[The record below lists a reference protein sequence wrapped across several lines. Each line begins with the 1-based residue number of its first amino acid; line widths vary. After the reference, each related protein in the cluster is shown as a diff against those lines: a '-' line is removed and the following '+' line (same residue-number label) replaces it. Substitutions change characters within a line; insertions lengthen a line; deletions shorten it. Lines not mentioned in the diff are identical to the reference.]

1 MRLSTLIL
9 PCGRWATM
17 GPKWRRAEELGFHA
31 AYTYDHLAWGRLED
45 GPWFGAVPT
54 LAGAALATSTM
65 RLGTMVTSPNFRHPV
80 PLAKDLMTIDDFS
93 AGRLSIG
100 VGSGGVGRDSLVL
113 GNPPWSARER
123 ADRFEEFVELLDL
136 LLRHADTSFAGEY
149 YAAHEARMLPG
160 TIQSPRPPIYVAADG
175 ARGMDLAAR
184 MGDGWITLGRSFR
197 EDVNMPEV
205 VAEQLAQLSDALDR
219 HGVDDA
225 SFTRVLLLGFGDP
238 PPFASAG
245 VLPSLIEQYG
255 EMGID
260 EIVVHWPIAGTPFA
274 ADADLF
280 EEAVLAALELCGT
293 APPP

>member
-1 MRLSTLIL
+1 
-9 PCGRWATM
+9 M